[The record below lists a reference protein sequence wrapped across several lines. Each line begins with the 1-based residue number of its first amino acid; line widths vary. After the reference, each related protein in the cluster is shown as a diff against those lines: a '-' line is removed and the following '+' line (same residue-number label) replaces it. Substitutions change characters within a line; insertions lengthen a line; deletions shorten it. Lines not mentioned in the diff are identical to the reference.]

1 MRIVVLDGYTLNPG
15 DLTWENL
22 QALGD
27 TEIHGR
33 SAPEE
38 VLPRAASAEVVLVNK
53 VVLSAETVEA
63 LPDLKYIG
71 VLATGFNCVDTDA
84 ASARSIP
91 VCNVPTYGTNSVAQM
106 TFAHILEF
114 TQNVGHHDRTVR
126 DEGRWAASSDFCY
139 WDFPLIEL
147 EHQTLG
153 IVGLGRIGLA
163 VARLGLAFGMNVM
176 AYSPSSKTPDDGITM
191 ASLDDLFEQSDV
203 ISLHCPLT
211 PDSENL
217 VNAQRLASMK
227 STSYLVNTSRGPLIN
242 SEALAVALNSGQI
255 AGAGLDVLEVE
266 PPPKEH
272 PLYSAKNCRITPHI
286 AWATQAARQRLLAT
300 AVENVKAFLD
310 GSPQNVVNAV

>member
-27 TEIHGR
+27 TEIHDR

-38 VLPRAASAEVVLVNK
+38 VLPRAANAEVVLVNK
-53 VVLSAETVEA
+53 VVLSAETINA
-63 LPDLKYIG
+63 LPDLKYVG
-71 VLATGFNCVDTDA
+71 VLATGFNSVDTDA

-163 VARLGLAFGMNVM
+163 VARLGLAFGMKVL
-176 AYSPSSKTPDDGITM
+176 AYSPSSKTPVDGITM
-191 ASLDDLFEQSDV
+191 ASLDDLFEQSDI

-211 PDSENL
+211 PESENL

-227 STSYLVNTSRGPLIN
+227 STSYLVNTSRGPLID
-242 SEALAVALNSGQI
+242 SEALSVALNSGQI

-300 AVENVKAFLD
+300 AVQNVKAFLD
-310 GSPQNVVNAV
+310 GSPQNVVNGV

>member
-22 QALGD
+22 QTLGD
-27 TEIHGR
+27 TEIHDR

-38 VLPRAASAEVVLVNK
+38 VLPRAANAEVVLVNK
-53 VVLSAETVEA
+53 VVLSAETINA
-63 LPDLKYIG
+63 LPELKYIG

-163 VARLGLAFGMNVM
+163 VARLGLAFGMKVL
-176 AYSPSSKTPDDGITM
+176 AYSPSSKTPVDGITM
-191 ASLDDLFEQSDV
+191 ASLDDLFEQSDI

-211 PDSENL
+211 PESENL

-227 STSYLVNTSRGPLIN
+227 STSYLVNTSRGPLID

-300 AVENVKAFLD
+300 AVQNVKAFLD
-310 GSPQNVVNAV
+310 GSPQNVVNGV